1 MKVAIAVNHR
11 SEVSAHF
18 GRSPAFLVFQVEEGQ
33 ILHREVRANDQAGVP
48 HGPSHEHGEVQAHPH
63 DHNRFVQL
71 LGDCQAVIGLGM
83 GPGARQAL
91 ESAGITVRL
100 LEAPTS
106 PEEAAIR
113 FETGHLPAG
122 PRSCGGG
129 HAHPHP

>member
-11 SEVSAHF
+11 SEVSPHF
-18 GRSPAFLVFQVEEGQ
+18 GRSPAFLVFQVEQGQ
-33 ILHREVRANDQAGVP
+33 ILHREIRPNDQAGAQ
-48 HGPSHEHGEVQAHPH
+48 HGSGPEHRGTQAHPH

-100 LEAPTS
+100 LEAPIS
-106 PEEAAIR
+106 PEEAAIG
-113 FETGHLPAG
+113 FETGLLPAG

-129 HAHPHP
+129 HVHPHP

>member
-1 MKVAIAVNHR
+1 MKVAIAINNR

-18 GRSPAFLVFQVEEGQ
+18 GRSPAFLIFQVEQGQ
-33 ILHREVRANDQAGVP
+33 ILQREIRPNDQAGAQ
-48 HGPSHEHGEVQAHPH
+48 HGQPHEHGGAQAHPH

-91 ESAGITVRL
+91 EAAGITVRL

-106 PEEAAIR
+106 PEEAAIH
-113 FETGHLPAG
+113 FETGMLPAG

>member
-1 MKVAIAVNHR
+1 MKIAIAVNNR

-18 GRSPAFLVFQVEEGQ
+18 GRSPAFLIFQVEQGQ
-33 ILHREVRANDQAGVP
+33 ILHREIRPNDQAGAQHGHP
-48 HGPSHEHGEVQAHPH
+48 HEPGGAGGHPH
-63 DHNRFVQL
+63 DHNRFVRL

-91 ESAGITVRL
+91 EAAGITVRL
-100 LEAPTS
+100 LEAPTT

-113 FETGHLPAG
+113 FAAGLLPAG
-122 PRSCGGG
+122 PQACGGG